1 MAIGAIGANAI
12 NAGIGA
18 VAGAITAGVQ
28 HKYNKKLADY
38 QNDINIENWN
48 LQNEYNS
55 PANQRKRLDEAG
67 INPAA
72 VFGSNNTGNAGQIA
86 QYQRQGVDITQSLM
100 NGAQLSV
107 LAAQA
112 RKTNAEAANTEAQNP
127 YAGATAQ
134 AILDGYLVTNE
145 KTKADTGKVI
155 AETKNVELSY
165 SKIQN
170 EIVHL
175 QGAIEL
181 QLQQTN
187 SEKERTKLIKAQTTT
202 ELLNQALIKVNTDN
216 AKKTGDLLHNQNILT
231 QAQAKQVNASA
242 VMQEF
247 KNLYYERFG
256 IFPDAGTWQLAVQA
270 GFSAADKSAGTAV
283 GVVGKIKNKRQ
294 AKKALKQMQNNGVP
308 VAPR

>member
-1 MAIGAIGANAI
+1 MAAAEIIQGLTAGVSSL
-12 NAGIGA
+12 AGIA
-18 VAGAITAGVQ
+18 AAGVQ

-48 LQNEYNS
+48 MQNEYNS
-55 PANQRKRLDEAG
+55 PVNQRKRLEEAG
-67 INPAA
+67 INPA
-72 VFGSNNTGNAGQIA
+72 VLGGQNTGNAGQIA
-86 QYQRQGVDITQSLM
+86 QYQRAGVDISQSML
-100 NGAQLSV
+100 NGAQLAV

-112 RKTNAEAANTEAQNP
+112 RKSNAEAANTEAQNP

-134 AILDGYLVTNE
+134 AILDGYLNTNE

-216 AKKTGDLLHNQNILT
+216 AKKTGDLLYNQNILT

-270 GFSAADKSAGTAV
+270 GFSAADKTAEGAV
-283 GVVGKIKNKRQ
+283 GVVGRIKNKKQ
-294 AKKALKQMQNNGVP
+294 AKKALKQMQENGVP

>member
-1 MAIGAIGANAI
+1 MAAAEIIQGAT
-12 NAGIGA
+12 AGLASLAGM
-18 VAGAITAGVQ
+18 AGAAVQ

-48 LQNEYNS
+48 MQNEYNS
-55 PANQRKRLDEAG
+55 PVNQRKRLEEAG
-67 INPAA
+67 INPA
-72 VFGSNNTGNAGQIA
+72 VLGGQNTGNAGQIA
-86 QYQRQGVDITQSLM
+86 QYQRAGVDISQSML
-100 NGAQLSV
+100 NGAQLAV

-112 RKTNAEAANTEAQNP
+112 RKSNAEAANTEAQNP

-134 AILDGYLVTNE
+134 AILDGYLNTNE

-187 SEKERTKLIKAQTTT
+187 SEKDRTKLIKAQTTT

-216 AKKTGDLLHNQNILT
+216 AKKTGDLLYNQNILT

-270 GFSAADKSAGTAV
+270 GFSAADKTAEGAV
-283 GVVGKIKNKRQ
+283 GVVGRIKNKKQ
-294 AKKALKQMQNNGVP
+294 AKKALKQMQENGVP

>member
-1 MAIGAIGANAI
+1 MAIGEVGMSAI
-12 NAGIGA
+12 NAGVGA
-18 VAGAITAGVQ
+18 VAGAVTAGIQ

-38 QNDINIENWN
+38 QNDINIANWN
-48 LQNEYNS
+48 MQNEYNS
-55 PANQRKRLDEAG
+55 PANQRKRLEEAG
-67 INPAA
+67 INPA
-72 VFGSNNTGNAGQIA
+72 VLGGQNTGNAGSIA
-86 QYQRQGVDITQSLM
+86 QYQRQGVDISQSLL

-107 LAAQA
+107 MAAQA

-134 AILDGYLVTNE
+134 AILDGYLNTNE
-145 KTKADTGKVI
+145 KTKADTGKII
-155 AETKNVELSY
+155 AETKNIELSY

-175 QGAIEL
+175 QGAIDL

-187 SEKERTKLIKAQTTT
+187 SEKERTRLLKAQTTT
-202 ELLNQALIKVNTDN
+202 ELLNQALIEVNTEN
-216 AKKTGDLLHNQNILT
+216 AKKTGDLLYNQNILT

-270 GFSAADKSAGTAV
+270 GFSAADKTAEGAV
-283 GVVGKIKNKRQ
+283 GAVGKMKNKRQ
-294 AKKALKQMQNNGVP
+294 SKKALKQMQQNGVP

>member
-1 MAIGAIGANAI
+1 MAIGAVGMSAI

-28 HKYNKKLADY
+28 HKYNKKMADY

-55 PANQRKRLDEAG
+55 PAAQRKRLEEAG

-72 VFGSNNTGNAGQIA
+72 VFGSNGSSAGNAGQIA

-100 NGAQLSV
+100 NGAQLSL

-134 AILDGYLVTNE
+134 AILDGYLSTNE
-145 KTKADTGKVI
+145 KTKADTGKII
-155 AETKNVELSY
+155 AETKNIELSY

-216 AKKTGDLLHNQNILT
+216 AKKTGDLLTNQNILT
-231 QAQAKQVNASA
+231 QYQAKQVNASA

-256 IFPDAGTWQLAVQA
+256 IFPDAGTWQLAAQA
-270 GFSAADKSAGTAV
+270 GFSATDKTDGAAAGIF
-283 GVVGKIKNKRQ
+283 GKIKYKRK
-294 AKKALKQMQNNGVP
+294 AKKALKELQKNKN
-308 VAPR
+308 